1 MITIS
6 GAYGREYDNIQD
18 VKDDWLSG
26 KDFYIVDG
34 ANGSYMNRAD
44 WTRYASDST
53 IVWSGY
59 IVEKYVEDY
68 FDKKAEMGEKLKEWG
83 FGQD

>member
-18 VKDDWLSG
+18 VKDDWLAG
-26 KDFYIVDG
+26 KDFYIVNG
-34 ANGSYMNRAD
+34 ANGAYMNRSD
-44 WTRYASDST
+44 WKKYASEHT
-53 IVWSGY
+53 IRWSHL
-59 IVEKYVEDY
+59 IVESSVEDY
-68 FDKKAEMGEKLKEWG
+68 FDKKAEMGRKLTEWG